1 MGALC
6 LSFILSVSRI
16 IETGC
21 YDWALGLPVGRNW
34 LTFDGDSVP
43 ADTDFQSLFHFPH
56 HCRILGDLLA
66 FLVQLLASFHD
77 AWGEM
82 TDADILG
89 AIWQTSRSES
99 GLIQKSRFESG
110 LIQI

>member
-1 MGALC
+1 MRAVC

-21 YDWALGLPVGRNW
+21 YDWALGLPIGRNW

-66 FLVQLLASFHD
+66 FLVQLLASFHNTWRND
-77 AWGEM
+77 
-82 TDADILG
+82 
-89 AIWQTSRSES
+89 
-99 GLIQKSRFESG
+99 
-110 LIQI
+110 